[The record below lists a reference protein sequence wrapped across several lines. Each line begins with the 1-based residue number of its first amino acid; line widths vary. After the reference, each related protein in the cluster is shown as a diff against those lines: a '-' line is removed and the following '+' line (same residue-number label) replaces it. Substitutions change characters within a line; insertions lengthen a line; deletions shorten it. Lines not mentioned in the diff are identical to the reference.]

1 METTEGHLLG
11 GRVRYTQPRAGFRS
25 GIEPVLLAA
34 FVPARPGEAVLEGGA
49 GAGAALLCLAARV
62 AGLRGVGIERDP
74 ALAALARAN
83 AAANAQPGLVFQE
96 GDIHRAFQEGDIGH
110 LGHHAAGAYD
120 HAFAN
125 PPYHPAGGTA
135 SPDPSRED
143 AKRAAPG
150 TLAGWTEALARC
162 LRPRG
167 TVTLILPAGGAP
179 EVLAAMA
186 AAGVG
191 GGVLLPLWPKPGRAA
206 KLVLLR
212 GTRGGKAPFR
222 VLAGLVLHRAEGGFT
237 TEAEAILRDGA
248 ALTSD

>member
-11 GRVRYTQPRAGFRS
+11 GRVRYAQPRAGFRS

-62 AGLRGVGIERDP
+62 PGLRGLGIERDP

-83 AAANAQPGLVFQE
+83 AAANAQPGLVFQ
-96 GDIHRAFQEGDIGH
+96 QGDIGH
-110 LGHHAAGAYD
+110 LGHHAGGAFD

-125 PPYHPAGGTA
+125 PPYHPAGGSA
-135 SPDPSRED
+135 SPDPGRED

-150 TLAGWTEALARC
+150 TLAGWTETLARC

-167 TVTLILPAGGAP
+167 TLTLILPAGGAP

-206 KLVLLR
+206 KLLLLR
-212 GTRGGKAPFR
+212 GTKGGKAPFR
-222 VLAGLVLHRAEGGFT
+222 VLAGLVLHREEGGFT
-237 TEAEAILRDGA
+237 TEAESILRDGA

>member
-11 GRVRYTQPRAGFRS
+11 GRVRYAQPRAGFRS

-34 FVPARPGEAVLEGGA
+34 FLPARAGEFVLEGGSGA
-49 GAGAALLCLAARV
+49 GAGLLCLAARV
-62 AGLRGVGIERDP
+62 PGLRGMGIEQDP
-74 ALAALARAN
+74 ALVALARAN
-83 AAANAQPGLVFQE
+83 ADANAQAGLTFQE
-96 GDIHRAFQEGDIGH
+96 GDIR
-110 LGHHAAGAYD
+110 HAAGDFD

-135 SPDPSRED
+135 SPDPGRED
-143 AKRAAPG
+143 AKRAGPG
-150 TLAGWTEALARC
+150 ALAAWTEALGRH

-167 TVTLILPAGGAP
+167 TLTLILPAGGAP

-212 GTRGGKAPFR
+212 GTKGGKAPFR
-222 VLAGLVLHRAEGGFT
+222 VLAGLTLHQAEGGFT
-237 TEAEAILRDGA
+237 MEAEKILRDGA
-248 ALTSD
+248 ALSSD

>member
-1 METTEGHLLG
+1 METTEDHLLG
-11 GRVRYTQPRAGFRS
+11 GRVRYAQPRAGFRS

-49 GAGAALLCLAARV
+49 GAGAGLLCLAARV
-62 AGLRGVGIERDP
+62 PGLRGVGIERNP

-83 AAANAQPGLVFQE
+83 AAANARAGLVFQ
-96 GDIHRAFQEGDIGH
+96 DGDIGH
-110 LGHHAAGAYD
+110 AAGAFD

-135 SPDPSRED
+135 SADPGRED

-150 TLAGWTEALARC
+150 TLARWTEALARC
-162 LRPRG
+162 LRPGG
-167 TVTLILPAGGAP
+167 TLTLILPAGGVP

-186 AAGVG
+186 AAGLG

-212 GTRGGKAPFR
+212 GTRGGKTPFR
-222 VLAGLVLHRAEGGFT
+222 VAAGLVLHRADGGFT
-237 TEAEAILRDGA
+237 REAEAILRDGA